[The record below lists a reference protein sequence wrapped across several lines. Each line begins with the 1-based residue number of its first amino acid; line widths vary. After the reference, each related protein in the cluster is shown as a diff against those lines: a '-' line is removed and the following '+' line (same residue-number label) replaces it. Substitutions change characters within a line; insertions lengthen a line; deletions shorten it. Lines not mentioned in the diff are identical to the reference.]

1 MDTNETIQ
9 SGFICIIGS
18 PNVGKSTL
26 VNALVG
32 QKVAIV
38 SKRPQ
43 TTRHRI
49 MGILNEENM
58 QMIFIDTPGLHE
70 PRTKLGEFMLRAA
83 NEALEDVDAAIL
95 VIDALKGVGQRDKGI
110 LEKLKPSGIPVI
122 IAVNKSDIANREQ
135 MLSTLSAL
143 QKYDWIKEVYPIS
156 ALKGNGIG
164 LLKSSLKQYL
174 TEGPRYFP
182 EDMASDQQEKMIAA
196 EIVREKI
203 LMLLEEEIPHGVC
216 IDIEKMEQRDNGII
230 DISAVIICEKA
241 SHKGIIIGKQG
252 SMLKQVGSLAREEL
266 EKHFGDKVFLQ
277 MFVKTEEDWRN
288 RPGILREMGYE

>member
-1 MDTNETIQ
+1 MDTHETIQ

-38 SKRPQ
+38 SQRPQ

-49 MGILNEENM
+49 MGILNEENV

-70 PRTKLGEFMLRAA
+70 PRTRLGEFMVRAA

-110 LEKLKPSGIPVI
+110 LEKLHTSGIPVV
-122 IAVNKSDIANREQ
+122 IAVNKSDIAKREQ
-135 MLSTLSAL
+135 MLTTLSGL
-143 QKYDWIKEVYPIS
+143 LSYDWVEAVYPIS
-156 ALKGNGIG
+156 ALKGTGIQP
-164 LLKSSLKQYL
+164 LKDSLKQYL

-182 EDMASDQQEKMIAA
+182 EDMASDQQDRMVAA
-196 EIVREKI
+196 EIIREKI
-203 LMLLEEEIPHGVC
+203 LILLEEEIPHGVC
-216 IDIEKMEQRDNGII
+216 IDIEKMEQRENGII

-241 SHKGIIIGKQG
+241 SHKGIIIGKNG
-252 SMLKQVGSLAREEL
+252 SMLKQVGTLSREEL
-266 EKHFGDKVFLQ
+266 EKNLGEKVFLQ
-277 MFVKTEEDWRN
+277 LFVKTEEDWRN
-288 RPGILREMGYE
+288 RPGLLREMGYE